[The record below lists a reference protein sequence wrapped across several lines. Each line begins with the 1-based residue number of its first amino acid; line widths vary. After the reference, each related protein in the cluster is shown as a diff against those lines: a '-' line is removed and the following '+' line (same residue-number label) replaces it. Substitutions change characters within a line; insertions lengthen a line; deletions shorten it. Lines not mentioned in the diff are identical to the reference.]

1 MKFFTN
7 KKIWSKIVIVL
18 IFLILFQFTAAK
30 PAFAENET
38 LEFAGKLMTPIL
50 SLVVTL
56 GDAVM
61 GILHSSIMGVTDSL
75 LEVNLG
81 SQWWEILGRVIIW
94 VLAAAVAVAIC
105 ATGIG
110 GILAAAVCGVVIG
123 VVGTACWDTIG
134 EETGISSVQ
143 AAVYSEENLPNTLY
157 LPAFTLSPEEIFQ
170 GKILFFNVDFF
181 SKGIEI
187 KEHTAPRVNKEGK
200 YINEKNEEV
209 SNESDAAQDIDYYY
223 YINDYNEVVK
233 TSKQDM
239 AQDLKATISKW
250 YVTLRNIA
258 LVGMMIVLLYI
269 GIRMLL
275 STIASD
281 KAKYMQMLQDWVMA
295 IMLLFLM
302 HYIMAFSVKIVQKIT
317 DMLSTTIDEN
327 SYISIIPNDSDNKLR
342 EYVEKAGLENFWV
355 GSDGNVV
362 DISES
367 EASLAYPT
375 NLIGYARIRAELAN
389 WGTEYVG
396 FAICYLVL
404 VMFTV
409 FFMFTYL
416 KRVLYMAFLTI
427 IAPLVALT
435 YPIDK
440 IKDGSAQGFD
450 KWFKEYIFNL
460 LLQPLHL
467 ILYYV
472 LIASAFD
479 LSGSNIIYS
488 IVAIGF
494 MIPAEKLLRNFFGFE
509 KAHTPGMLAG
519 PAGAAL
525 AMSAMNG
532 LKSLGKGMGGKEGH
546 SDKNK
551 GNSEEED
558 GRKPRMQG
566 DVDETEATSYL
577 GDGDDEEDDDDIRLT
592 DSNDDAD
599 DNQRDPVLDAYRA
612 EGFGQNANGEYF
624 NPWTD
629 EYDPDYDPHDDS
641 SYNKNQV
648 QDSGNQE
655 NDNSRISSPRPD
667 TEDLSKY
674 KKPKR
679 KLKARAARSLRANG
693 RKYFTYGKN
702 FAKQMPGRGI
712 RFTSNLVG
720 GIAGGAIGLAAGIA
734 SGDPSKALQFASA
747 GAVAGKSITRPGAE
761 VIANKVENTIPVL
774 KKLDDP
780 KVKYEE
786 VKNNRRY
793 EELIKDDYVRG
804 QRKEVQAALKKN
816 FDKDDVKRMMDDGTV
831 GRYIENGLGAEEIVT
846 AERMRR
852 ESNMEQRDVIAV
864 AKYAKRVGNDYDNTN
879 SSKWEEKFS
888 KEYQDK
894 QKFSEAQANKAAKR
908 TMDKIAKFNKFKKSK

>member
-1 MKFFTN
+1 
-7 KKIWSKIVIVL
+7 
-18 IFLILFQFTAAK
+18 
-30 PAFAENET
+30 
-38 LEFAGKLMTPIL
+38 
-50 SLVVTL
+50 
-56 GDAVM
+56 
-61 GILHSSIMGVTDSL
+61 
-75 LEVNLG
+75 
-81 SQWWEILGRVIIW
+81 
-94 VLAAAVAVAIC
+94 
-105 ATGIG
+105 
-110 GILAAAVCGVVIG
+110 
-123 VVGTACWDTIG
+123 
-134 EETGISSVQ
+134 
-143 AAVYSEENLPNTLY
+143 
-157 LPAFTLSPEEIFQ
+157 
-170 GKILFFNVDFF
+170 
-181 SKGIEI
+181 
-187 KEHTAPRVNKEGK
+187 
-200 YINEKNEEV
+200 
-209 SNESDAAQDIDYYY
+209 
-223 YINDYNEVVK
+223 
-233 TSKQDM
+233 
-239 AQDLKATISKW
+239 
-250 YVTLRNIA
+250 
-258 LVGMMIVLLYI
+258 
-269 GIRMLL
+269 
-275 STIASD
+275 
-281 KAKYMQMLQDWVMA
+281 
-295 IMLLFLM
+295 
-302 HYIMAFSVKIVQKIT
+302 
-317 DMLSTTIDEN
+317 
-327 SYISIIPNDSDNKLR
+327 
-342 EYVEKAGLENFWV
+342 
-355 GSDGNVV
+355 
-362 DISES
+362 
-367 EASLAYPT
+367 
-375 NLIGYARIRAELAN
+375 
-389 WGTEYVG
+389 
-396 FAICYLVL
+396 
-404 VMFTV
+404 
-409 FFMFTYL
+409 
-416 KRVLYMAFLTI
+416 MAFLTI

-440 IKDGSAQGFD
+440 ITDGSAQGFD

-460 LLQPLHL
+460 LIQPLHL
-467 ILYYV
+467 LLYYILV
-472 LIASAFD
+472 TSAWNLAS
-479 LSGSNIIYS
+479 SNLIYS
-488 IVAIGF
+488 IVALGF

-532 LKSLGKGMGGKEGH
+532 LKSLGKGMGGKEGN

-551 GNSEEED
+551 GKSEEED

-577 GDGDDEEDDDDIRLT
+577 GDGDDEEDDDIRLT
-592 DSNDDAD
+592 DSNDGAD
-599 DNQRDPVLDAYRA
+599 DDQRDPVLDAYRA

-679 KLKARAARSLRANG
+679 KLKARAARAIRANG
-693 RKYFTYGKN
+693 KRFAIKGLNT
-702 FAKQMPGRGI
+702 AKQLPGKAI
-712 RFTSNLVG
+712 RFSGNIMG
-720 GIAGGAIGLAAGIA
+720 GAALGAIGLAAGVV
-734 SGDPSKALQFASA
+734 SGDPSKAFQYASTGAMVGKAFMGKYSDA
-747 GAVAGKSITRPGAE
+747 GANALESA
-761 VIANKVENTIPVL
+761 IPAL
-774 KKLDDP
+774 GRIDDP

-831 GRYIENGLGAEEIVT
+831 GRYIENDLSAEEIVT

-908 TMDKIAKFNKFKKSK
+908 TMDKIAKFNKLKKSNY

>member
-1 MKFFTN
+1 MFDVN
-7 KKIWSKIVIVL
+7 
-18 IFLILFQFTAAK
+18 IF
-30 PAFAENET
+30 
-38 LEFAGKLMTPIL
+38 
-50 SLVVTL
+50 
-56 GDAVM
+56 
-61 GILHSSIMGVTDSL
+61 
-75 LEVNLG
+75 
-81 SQWWEILGRVIIW
+81 
-94 VLAAAVAVAIC
+94 
-105 ATGIG
+105 
-110 GILAAAVCGVVIG
+110 
-123 VVGTACWDTIG
+123 
-134 EETGISSVQ
+134 ETGKQIK
-143 AAVYSEENLPNTLY
+143 PNKQPQKDSDGNVKTDVNGN
-157 LPAFTLSPEEIFQ
+157 TIEEI
-170 GKILFFNVDFF
+170 K
-181 SKGIEI
+181 
-187 KEHTAPRVNKEGK
+187 
-200 YINEKNEEV
+200 
-209 SNESDAAQDIDYYY
+209 YYY
-223 YINDYNEVVK
+223 YEDSDGDDLDLDSDGTVDVKGFK
-233 TSKQDM
+233 TSKQNM
-239 AQDLKATISKW
+239 AQELRGVISKW
-250 YVTLRNIA
+250 YVSLRNIA

-281 KAKYMQMLQDWVMA
+281 KAKYKQMLQDWFIA
-295 IMLLFLM
+295 LMLLFLI
-302 HYIMAFSVKIVQKIT
+302 HYIMAFSVKIVEKVTEVFSASIDRQNYFSLIPFSTDSDKANKFKDFIDEAGLQSCYIT
-317 DMLSTTIDEN
+317 AEGKSTTDR
-327 SYISIIPNDSDNKLR
+327 D
-342 EYVEKAGLENFWV
+342 
-355 GSDGNVV
+355 
-362 DISES
+362 
-367 EASLAYPT
+367 EASGILYPT
-375 NLIGYARIRAELAN
+375 NLMGSIRTDVQLAN
-389 WGTEYVG
+389 FGTIYIGRALCFVIL
-396 FAICYLVL
+396 ALMTL
-404 VMFTV
+404 
-409 FFMFTYL
+409 FFVFTYL

-440 IKDGSAQGFD
+440 ITDGSAQGFD

-460 LLQPLHL
+460 LIQPLHL
-467 ILYYV
+467 LLYYILV
-472 LIASAFD
+472 TSAWNLAS
-479 LSGSNIIYS
+479 SNLIYS
-488 IVAIGF
+488 IVALGF

-577 GDGDDEEDDDDIRLT
+577 GDGDDEEDDDIRLT
-592 DSNDDAD
+592 DSNDGAD
-599 DNQRDPVLDAYRA
+599 DDQRDPVLDAYRA

-679 KLKARAARSLRANG
+679 KLKARAARAIRANG
-693 RKYFTYGKN
+693 KRFAIKGLNT
-702 FAKQMPGRGI
+702 AKQLPGKAI
-712 RFTSNLVG
+712 RFSGNIMG
-720 GIAGGAIGLAAGIA
+720 GAALGAIGLAAGVV
-734 SGDPSKALQFASA
+734 SGDPSKAFQYASTGAMVGKAFMGKYSDA
-747 GAVAGKSITRPGAE
+747 GANALESA
-761 VIANKVENTIPVL
+761 IPAL
-774 KKLDDP
+774 GRIDDP

-908 TMDKIAKFNKFKKSK
+908 TMDKIAKFNKLKKSNY

>member
-1 MKFFTN
+1 MFDVNFF
-7 KKIWSKIVIVL
+7 
-18 IFLILFQFTAAK
+18 
-30 PAFAENET
+30 
-38 LEFAGKLMTPIL
+38 
-50 SLVVTL
+50 
-56 GDAVM
+56 
-61 GILHSSIMGVTDSL
+61 
-75 LEVNLG
+75 
-81 SQWWEILGRVIIW
+81 
-94 VLAAAVAVAIC
+94 
-105 ATGIG
+105 
-110 GILAAAVCGVVIG
+110 
-123 VVGTACWDTIG
+123 
-134 EETGISSVQ
+134 ETGKQIK
-143 AAVYSEENLPNTLY
+143 PNKQPQKDSDGNVKTDVNGN
-157 LPAFTLSPEEIFQ
+157 TIEEI
-170 GKILFFNVDFF
+170 K
-181 SKGIEI
+181 
-187 KEHTAPRVNKEGK
+187 
-200 YINEKNEEV
+200 
-209 SNESDAAQDIDYYY
+209 YYY
-223 YINDYNEVVK
+223 YEDSDGDDLDLDSDGTVDVKGFK
-233 TSKQDM
+233 TSKQNM
-239 AQDLKATISKW
+239 AQELRGVISKW
-250 YVTLRNIA
+250 YVSLRNIA

-281 KAKYMQMLQDWVMA
+281 KAKYKQMLQDWFIA
-295 IMLLFLM
+295 LMLLFLI
-302 HYIMAFSVKIVQKIT
+302 HYIMAFSVKIVEKVTEVFSASIDRQNYFSLIPFSTDSDKANKFKDFIDEAGLQSCYIT
-317 DMLSTTIDEN
+317 AEGKSTTDR
-327 SYISIIPNDSDNKLR
+327 D
-342 EYVEKAGLENFWV
+342 
-355 GSDGNVV
+355 
-362 DISES
+362 
-367 EASLAYPT
+367 EASGILYPT
-375 NLIGYARIRAELAN
+375 NLMGSIRTDVQLAN
-389 WGTEYVG
+389 FGTIYIGRALCFVIL
-396 FAICYLVL
+396 ALMTL
-404 VMFTV
+404 
-409 FFMFTYL
+409 FFVFTYL

-440 IKDGSAQGFD
+440 ITDGSAQGFD

-460 LLQPLHL
+460 LIQPLHL
-467 ILYYV
+467 LLYYILV
-472 LIASAFD
+472 TSAWNLAS
-479 LSGSNIIYS
+479 SNLIYS
-488 IVAIGF
+488 IVALGF

-532 LKSLGKGMGGKEGH
+532 LKSLGKGMGGKEGN

-551 GNSEEED
+551 GKSEEED

-577 GDGDDEEDDDDIRLT
+577 GDGDDEEDDDIRLT
-592 DSNDDAD
+592 DSNDGAD
-599 DNQRDPVLDAYRA
+599 DDQRDPVLDAYRA

-679 KLKARAARSLRANG
+679 KLKARAARAIRANG
-693 RKYFTYGKN
+693 KRFAIKGLNT
-702 FAKQMPGRGI
+702 AKQLPGKAI
-712 RFTSNLVG
+712 RFSGNIMG
-720 GIAGGAIGLAAGIA
+720 GAALGAIGLAAGVV
-734 SGDPSKALQFASA
+734 SGDPSKAFQYASTGAMVGKAFMGKYSDA
-747 GAVAGKSITRPGAE
+747 GANALESA
-761 VIANKVENTIPVL
+761 IPAL
-774 KKLDDP
+774 GRIDDP

-908 TMDKIAKFNKFKKSK
+908 TMDKIAKFNKLKKSNY